1 MNYIVL
7 DLEWNQP
14 NSPRVMVKS
23 PVSLKGEIIQIG
35 AVKLDENLEIID
47 TFKIM
52 VKPKYYRTMHKKVSR
67 LTSITDDD
75 LQYGFP
81 FKQALSYF
89 NSWCTEDCI
98 FLTWSGDDVR
108 MLRSNL
114 LMHKVKYYSIP
125 KSYDVQKLFSIQ
137 IAKDQRQ
144 YSLVQALEIVQE
156 PACSAHDA
164 LHDAINTTRVLRHLT
179 PDNGQVYGAPRI
191 GDQMQTDDGMQ
202 EVCELSFDTRGE
214 AFATLEKHEWI
225 CPDCGDRITFGPWVR
240 QNYDKK
246 IAITTCCCGQDY
258 FARIRIRK
266 SDDRYRCNRIVYP
279 LTDDLYCFYNEHG
292 GHVVA
297 QAVRHVQHKA
307 TMAQASACL

>member
-23 PVSLKGEIIQIG
+23 PVCLKGEIIQIG
-35 AVKLDENLEIID
+35 AVKLDDNLEIID

-125 KSYDVQKLFSIQ
+125 KSYDIQKLFSIQ
-137 IAKDQRQ
+137 IAKNQRQ

-202 EVCELSFDTRGE
+202 EVCEISFDTRGE
-214 AFATLEKHEWI
+214 AFAALEKHAWI

-279 LTDDLYCFYNEHG
+279 LTDDLHSFYNEHG
-292 GHVVA
+292 GRVVA

>member
-67 LTSITDDD
+67 LTSITDED
-75 LQYGFP
+75 LLYGFP
-81 FKQALSYF
+81 FKLARSNF

-114 LMHKVKYYSIP
+114 LIHKVKYYSIP

-144 YSLVQALEIVQE
+144 YSLLQALEIVQE

-164 LHDAINTTRVLRHLT
+164 LHDAINTTRVLRHLP

-191 GDQMQTDDGMQ
+191 GAQMQTDDGMQ

-214 AFATLEKHEWI
+214 AFATLEKHEWL
-225 CPDCGDRITFGPWVR
+225 CPECGERIAFDPWVR

-246 IAITTCCCGQDY
+246 IALTTCCCGQDY

>member
-137 IAKDQRQ
+137 IAKNQRQ

-179 PDNGQVYGAPRI
+179 PDNGQVYGEPRI
-191 GDQMQTDDGMQ
+191 SDQMQTDDGMQ
-202 EVCELSFDTRGE
+202 EVCEISFDTRGE
-214 AFATLEKHEWI
+214 AFAALEKHAWI

-258 FARIRIRK
+258 FARIRIRRN
-266 SDDRYRCNRIVYP
+266 DDRYRCNRIVYP
-279 LTDDLYCFYNEHG
+279 LTDDLHSFYNEHG

-297 QAVRHVQHKA
+297 QAARHVQHKA

>member
-202 EVCELSFDTRGE
+202 EVCEISFDTRGE
-214 AFATLEKHEWI
+214 AFATLEKHEWL
-225 CPDCGDRITFGPWVR
+225 CPECGERIAFDPWVR

-266 SDDRYRCNRIVYP
+266 SDDRYRCNRIVCP

>member
-114 LMHKVKYYSIP
+114 TMHKVKYYSIP

-202 EVCELSFDTRGE
+202 EVCEISFDTRGE
-214 AFATLEKHEWI
+214 AFSALEKHAWI
-225 CPDCGDRITFGPWVR
+225 CPDCGVRITFGPWVR

-258 FARIRIRK
+258 FARIRIRR

-297 QAVRHVQHKA
+297 QAARHVQHKA

>member
-114 LMHKVKYYSIP
+114 LIHKVKYYSIP

-137 IAKDQRQ
+137 IAKEQRQ
-144 YSLVQALEIVQE
+144 YSLLQALEIVQE

-214 AFATLEKHEWI
+214 AFATLEKHEWL
-225 CPDCGDRITFGPWVR
+225 CPECGERIAFDPWVR

>member
-23 PVSLKGEIIQIG
+23 PVCLRGEIIQIG
-35 AVKLDENLEIID
+35 AVKLDENLAIID

-89 NSWCTEDCI
+89 HTWCTEDCV
-98 FLTWSGDDVR
+98 FLTWSGDDIKT
-108 MLRSNL
+108 LRSNL
-114 LMHKVKYYSIP
+114 MVHKVKYYSIP

-137 IAKDQRQ
+137 IAKERRQ
-144 YSLVQALEIVQE
+144 YSLLQALDMVQE

-164 LHDAINTTRVLRHLT
+164 LHDAINTARVLRHLN
-179 PDNGQVYGAPRI
+179 PDDGQVYGAPRI
-191 GDQMQTDDGMQ
+191 GEQTMTDDGVQ
-202 EVCELSFDTRGE
+202 EFCEIPFDTRGE
-214 AFATLEKHEWI
+214 AFSTLEKRKWI
-225 CPDCGDRITFGPWVR
+225 CPDCGERLTFRPWVR

-246 IAITTCCCGQDY
+246 IAITSCRCGQEY

-266 SDDRYRCNRIVYP
+266 SDNRYRCNRIVYP
-279 LTDDLYCFYNEHG
+279 LTDDLISFYNEHG
-292 GHVVA
+292 GVVA
-297 QAVRHVQHKA
+297 KKAARHTQYET
-307 TMAQASACL
+307 TMAQACACL

>member
-14 NSPRVMVKS
+14 NSPRVMVKR
-23 PVSLKGEIIQIG
+23 PVCLWGEIIQIG
-35 AVKLDENLEIID
+35 AVKLNKNLEIID

-52 VKPKYYRTMHKKVSR
+52 VKPKYYRTMHKKVAR

-89 NSWCTEDCI
+89 NSWCTQDCI

-114 LMHKVKYYSIP
+114 SMHKVKYYSVP
-125 KSYDVQKLFSIQ
+125 KSYDIQKLFSIQ
-137 IAKDQRQ
+137 IAKEQRQ
-144 YSLVQALEIVQE
+144 YSLLQALEILQE

-164 LHDAINTTRVLRHLT
+164 LHDAINTARVLRHLS
-179 PDNGQVYGAPRI
+179 PDDGQAYGAPGI
-191 GDQMQTDDGMQ
+191 GDRTLTGNGMQ
-202 EVCELSFDTRGE
+202 EICEIPFDTRGE
-214 AFATLEKHEWI
+214 AFTALEKREWI
-225 CPDCGDRITFGPWVR
+225 CPDCGERITFSPWVR
-240 QNYDKK
+240 QNCDKK
-246 IAITTCCCGQDY
+246 IAITTCNCGQEY

-266 SDDRYRCNRIVYP
+266 SNDRYRCNRIVYP
-279 LTDDLYCFYNEHG
+279 LTEDLNSFYNEHG
-292 GHVVA
+292 GLA
-297 QAVRHVQHKA
+297 ARNASLHVQHEA
-307 TMAQASACL
+307 TMAQTCACL

>member
-89 NSWCTEDCI
+89 NSWCTDDCI

-191 GDQMQTDDGMQ
+191 GDQIQTDDGMQ
-202 EVCELSFDTRGE
+202 EVCDISFDTRGE
-214 AFATLEKHEWI
+214 AFAALEKHAWI

-279 LTDDLYCFYNEHG
+279 LTDDLHSFYNEHG

-297 QAVRHVQHKA
+297 QAVRHVQRKA
-307 TMAQASACL
+307 NMAQASACL